1 MIEGMDYIVRY
12 VSLPRNVHGM
22 TVMDENGFYNVYI
35 NSDQSDEIQRAAYD
49 HELKHLER
57 NDFSKC
63 DIPLELVEAI

>member
-12 VSLPRNVHGM
+12 VSLPMHVHGM
-22 TVMDENGFYNVYI
+22 TVLDENGFYNVYI
-35 NSDQSDEIQRAAYD
+35 NRDQSDEIQRAAYD

>member
-12 VSLPRNVHGM
+12 VSLPMHVHGM

-35 NSDQSDEIQRAAYD
+35 NSDQSDEIQRAAYE